1 VLRRRAGH
9 RHDHRAP
16 LIRRALLALPAVLA
30 AAACDDE
37 SPSTATIPGA
47 AVVEFV
53 IDGDTVD
60 VVIDG
65 EEERVRLIGIDT
77 PESRVD
83 DGPPECFGPEAA
95 AFTAELLPPGTDV
108 RLERDVVARDDYGRL
123 LAYVFRLDDDLFV
136 NEAIVRQGYAAPL
149 TIEPNDTFAAQ
160 FVAAASAAE
169 DEDLGLWTACA
180 GS

>member
-1 VLRRRAGH
+1 MLRRRAGH

-16 LIRRALLALPAVLA
+16 LIRPPALLAVVALA
-30 AAACDDE
+30 GCEGGSSSAE
-37 SPSTATIPGA
+37 TTVPGA

-60 VVIDG
+60 IVIDG

-83 DGPPECFGPEAA
+83 DGPPECFGPEAS
-95 AFTAELLPPGTDV
+95 AFTAELLPAGSNV

-123 LAYVFRLDDDLFV
+123 LAYVYRLDDGLFV
-136 NEAIVRQGYAAPL
+136 NEAIVRRGYATPL

-160 FVAAASAAE
+160 FVAAATAAE
-169 DEDLGLWTACA
+169 NEGLGLWTACA
-180 GS
+180 GL